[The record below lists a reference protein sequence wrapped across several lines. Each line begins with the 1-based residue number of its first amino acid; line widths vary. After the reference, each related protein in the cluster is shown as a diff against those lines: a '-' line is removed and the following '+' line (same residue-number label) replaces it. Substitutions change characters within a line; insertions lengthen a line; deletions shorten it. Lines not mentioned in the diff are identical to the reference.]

1 MGVQRGQGPVLPG
14 SKRPLQG
21 GLRHGEGVRAG
32 LGACEG
38 ALQAHPA
45 GREPLPIG
53 TLCVGQVAIDH
64 KFVVKRLGR
73 VAFGAEL
80 TFGSLPASG
89 TEQGLQGVELG
100 GKEDGLG
107 GVGVRAAVG
116 ADGFALHEPGEV
128 GLVGVKNQFSTVLFD
143 AFLTSG
149 LHELVSPLG
158 NKEAVRVPVDRLYGP
173 VLEWDAAVLVVE
185 EPRPL

>member
-14 SKRPLQG
+14 SQRPRQG
-21 GLRHGEGVRAG
+21 GLRHGKGVRAG

-53 TLCVGQVAIDH
+53 ALCVGQVAIDH
-64 KFVVKRLGR
+64 EFVVERLGR

-80 TFGSLPASG
+80 TFGSLPTGG
-89 TEQGLQGVELG
+89 TEEGLEGVELG
-100 GKEDGLG
+100 GEEDGLG

-116 ADGFALHEPGEV
+116 ADGLALHEPGEV
-128 GLVGVKNQFSTVLFD
+128 GLIGIKNQFSAVLFD

-158 NKEAVRVPVDRLYGP
+158 DKEAVRVPVNRLYGS

-185 EPRPL
+185 ETRPL